1 MGCCGGGGRPIRR
14 QAIGEQS
21 AAPQRQ
27 PVPTRRVRTS
37 HAATPVSQMQQ
48 YAVPRH
54 TCPHCG
60 HPAIAVHIAKRER
73 IQCSNQSCKL
83 ILK

>member
-14 QAIGEQS
+14 QPVNEQS
-21 AAPQRQ
+21 SPPQKQ
-27 PVPTRRVRTS
+27 AVPTRRVRST
-37 HAATPVSQMQQ
+37 HASTPASRTQQ

-54 TCPHCG
+54 TCPSCG